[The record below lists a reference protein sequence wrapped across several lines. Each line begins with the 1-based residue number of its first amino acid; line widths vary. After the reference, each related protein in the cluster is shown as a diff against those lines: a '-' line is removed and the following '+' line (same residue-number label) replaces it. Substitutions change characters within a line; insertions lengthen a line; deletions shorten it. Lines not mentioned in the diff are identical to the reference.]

1 MGGKVCLRC
10 KGKTLLGVQQC
21 FAFTPQANF
30 EFSLKVKVMG
40 SNLGYLSIFF
50 YFQKK
55 FTFKNNF
62 DKFIDAKRLYV
73 ILGFPLIQETFEKK
87 MFTLKYV
94 LYAQWCF
101 FFNLVSILV
110 MSNSVKD
117 QVPEVKKLTLETLI
131 GILSIFCQ
139 KKILWMFWVLTKL
152 NQ

>member
-1 MGGKVCLRC
+1 MFCLY
-10 KGKTLLGVQQC
+10 TSSVLP
-21 FAFTPQANF
+21 AHNF
-30 EFSLKVKVMG
+30 EFSLKVEVMG
-40 SNLGYLSIFF
+40 SNPGYLFI

-55 FTFKNNF
+55 LTFKNNF
-62 DKFIDAKRLYV
+62 DKVIDAKRLYV
-73 ILGFPLIQETFEKK
+73 ILGFPLIQQTFEKK

-139 KKILWMFWVLTKL
+139 KKFLWMFWVLSKL